1 MAHAE
6 TLRNRLEQRYTNLT
20 ELKADLG
27 SYVSL
32 FYMNAQQDFKI
43 RHLVANYRLVSV
55 SPTGFSGSSSGSNF
69 SGSDS
74 EYPFNGSSPNKLTA
88 TELDNE
94 DSSSDYD
101 EDSEDDTSYTEE
113 EDDDDD
119 LESVPSPSSEFWLSQ
134 LCIANA
140 YFIAGYL
147 DESLAFVEATLN
159 QKIGSKD
166 ESILFNANVLYIKI
180 LLKLHEVKCNDSD
193 GATDHTESQV
203 TRKLQIS
210 AKIQELEA
218 LLQTMKQASVNSWLT
233 EAFTRTLDSLLV
245 YVSYCVRTEGI
256 DHKEELI
263 NGAENEHK
271 TDTASSTNG
280 KQGAVMFKCLALIKS
295 AGQEY
300 EKNNLSKAQEL
311 LLEMMTVALNI
322 EKPSTVPSTDLNQ
335 TQQQHCSITEN
346 TEALNEFVLESQL
359 EVVAQGDCFM
369 NAIYASYLNNK
380 ACILQKQGKLNLSA
394 LYFMRSSK
402 INPPKMI
409 QQQY

>member
-20 ELKADLG
+20 ELRADLG

-113 EDDDDD
+113 EDEDD

-180 LLKLHEVKCNDSD
+180 LLKLHEVKCKDSD
-193 GATDHTESQV
+193 GATDHKESQV
-203 TRKLQIS
+203 TLKLQIS

-245 YVSYCVRTEGI
+245 YVSYCVRTERI

-263 NGAENEHK
+263 NGAENEPK

-300 EKNNLSKAQEL
+300 EQNNLSKAQEL

-322 EKPSTVPSTDLNQ
+322 DKPSTVPSTDLNQ

-402 INPPKMI
+402 INPPKMN
-409 QQQY
+409 QQQ